1 MHRIARTDR
10 VPMRHRLILAV
21 TLLLAGAVGAWP
33 TAVAEAHPTSAYC
46 YRPFERQ
53 LLTLINNYRASVNP
67 SLPRLKLSQTL
78 GAAAQHYSR
87 DMATNNFTPDA
98 EHHDSQGKTPSQ
110 RMIDHGFP
118 MTAATFRGENVYA
131 GFGDGDGDGIP
142 GQAPQEAFD
151 WWKQSPPHNANMLN
165 GNYRAIGI
173 SRAFNAAS
181 DLDYYWTTDFTS
193 AFDAAARIC

>member
-1 MHRIARTDR
+1 MHRISRSKVVAT
-10 VPMRHRLILAV
+10 RHRLILAV
-21 TLLLAGAVGAWP
+21 TLLLVGAVGAWP
-33 TAVAEAHPTSAYC
+33 AAVARAHPTSSYC

-53 LLTLINNYRASVNP
+53 LLTLINNYRADNG
-67 SLPRLKLSQTL
+67 LPRLRLSQTL

-98 EHHDSQGKTPSQ
+98 EHHDSEGKTPSQ

-118 MTAATFRGENVYA
+118 MTAATVRGENVYA

-142 GQAPQEAFD
+142 GQAPQEALD

-165 GNYRAIGI
+165 VNYRAIGI

-193 AFDAAARIC
+193 SFDREARIC